1 MDISFRTGGVI
12 IINFKDT
19 KLINRFLAYILG
31 LFFLSLGVTFSINS
45 QLGISPVNS
54 LPYVI
59 SLITGQ
65 EMGIVLIA
73 LGISIYMNT
82 KLINMPM
89 EALT

>member
-73 LGISIYMNT
+73 LGISI
-82 KLINMPM
+82 
-89 EALT
+89 